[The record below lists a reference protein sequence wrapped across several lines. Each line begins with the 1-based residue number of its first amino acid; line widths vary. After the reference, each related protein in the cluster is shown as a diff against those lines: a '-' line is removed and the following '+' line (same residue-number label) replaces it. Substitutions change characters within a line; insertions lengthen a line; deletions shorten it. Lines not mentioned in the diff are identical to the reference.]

1 MKNVVLSSVISLA
14 ALSIGSA
21 SYACDMHGAGGYG
34 SFGMKFANWQSY
46 EPRVSMTDPAFEEDF
61 LTSIP
66 TDMVPQAKAKPSFS
80 NAATMAAFKAKSRL
94 AKKED
99 SANFSEEAKETVV
112 KKAELNADS

>member
-1 MKNVVLSSVISLA
+1 MKNIILPSIVTLA

-46 EPRVSMTDPAFEEDF
+46 EPRVSTTDPAFEEDF

-99 SANFSEEAKETVV
+99 DAKPSEKNVV
-112 KKAELNADS
+112 KKAELNANR